1 MGVKRKGLYITA
13 VLFIGLLILHA
24 CTSSYDSITGQ
35 LQIVTYG
42 QSMGDGDPLET
53 AAVSPLKIPETLL
66 TEFMRE
72 KIKVPV
78 SMEPEFVPDEII
90 VKYKSG
96 LEPADIQS
104 FSTFSA
110 FIEYR
115 SNRDVADGVR
125 TVLKLAEY
133 ERASLSLDAVRDRT
147 LREIEW
153 LNTLP
158 HVEYAQPNYIYRPLA
173 LAAQPNDE
181 HYYMQW
187 HYPLI
192 KWDHVWDENL
202 VTNLNSVTVA
212 VIDTGIMRENWDK
225 DPGLNHEDFG
235 GSGSTPFVDEYD
247 FIANPNL
254 SFDGDGRDDDATDM
268 GDNPDL
274 SLASFHG
281 THVMGTIGALTNN
294 STGVAGMAGRG
305 AVGAS
310 VQIMPLRALGYGGGT
325 TVDIVEAIE
334 YASKTGIYEFSPHT
348 KADIINMSLGG
359 TGQDQ
364 NLKDAVDAAYYDEGI
379 VIVAAAGN
387 TGSNVAFYPASYASV
402 ISVSAVDI
410 GANIASYSNFGSS
423 IDVAAPGGDLSY
435 NLNFDIDALKYPDG
449 VLSTFTRVIDNGSVT
464 ADTATYAFNQGTSM
478 ATPHVAGLAALIKA
492 ANPGLAAAQIRSIIE
507 NNAIDL
513 GSPGRDD
520 FYGRG
525 LINAYASVH
534 DALGTAPV
542 DQNPVLFSN
551 PKLFKLQGTD
561 PSATITLK
569 NIGDTS
575 SNITINSITK
585 ENSASWLTVT
595 PPSGPVTGTGVDATI
610 DIDSSS
616 IADGSTY
623 IEMLNIIVDQSG
635 VADEHVY
642 VMYNVNGFPLE
653 GLFDIG
659 ALFVVAIDF
668 DTGKIAAVDATTIS
682 TKYNYN
688 IQNLSSGSYIIGA
701 STDHDDDG
709 EIFESD
715 DAYGFYMSSTQVIV
729 VEVTAGEVE
738 DNINFQ
744 VIDQFDNPTGQASL
758 LAR

>member
-42 QSMGDGDPLET
+42 QSVEEDEPLET
-53 AAVSPLKIPETLL
+53 ITISPLKIPETLL

-72 KIKVPV
+72 KIKMPV
-78 SMEPEFVPDEII
+78 SIEPEFVPDEII

-96 LEPADIQS
+96 LDPADIQS

-115 SNRDVADGVR
+115 SNRDAADGVR

-133 ERASLSLDAVRDRT
+133 ERSSLSPDAVKDRT
-147 LREIEW
+147 LQEIEW
-153 LNTLP
+153 LNTQS

-173 LAAQPNDE
+173 LVTDYPPSDV
-181 HYYMQW
+181 HYDKQW

-192 KWDHVWDENL
+192 KWDHVWDEGL
-202 VTNLNSVTVA
+202 VPNLNSVTVA
-212 VIDTGIMRENWDK
+212 VIDTGIMRENWTK
-225 DPGLNHEDFG
+225 TGKNHEDFG

-247 FIANPNL
+247 FISNPNL
-254 SFDGDGRDDDATDM
+254 SFDGDGRDNDATDM

-305 AVGAS
+305 TVGAS

-334 YASKTGIYEFSPHT
+334 YASKTGSYSAWPHDP
-348 KADIINMSLGG
+348 AHIINMSLGG

-364 NLKDAVDAAYYDEGI
+364 NLKDAVEAAYAQNI

-410 GANIASYSNFGSS
+410 GGNIASYSNYGST

-435 NLNFDIDALKYPDG
+435 NLNFDIDASKYPDG
-449 VLSTFTRVIDNGSVT
+449 VLSTFTRVIENGSVT

-492 ANPGLAAAQIRSIIE
+492 ANPGLTADQIKSNIE
-507 NNAIDL
+507 SNAIDL
-513 GSPGRDD
+513 GSLGNVD
-520 FYGRG
+520 FYGHG

-534 DALGTAPV
+534 DALNTPIGIQ
-542 DQNPVLFSN
+542 DSVLFSN
-551 PKLFKLQGTD
+551 PKLFKLQGQN
-561 PSATITLK
+561 PSATFTLK
-569 NIGDTS
+569 NIGNTS
-575 SNITINSITK
+575 SNITINNITE
-585 ENSASWLTVT
+585 ENNASWLDVDPTTGNVG
-595 PPSGPVTGTGVDATI
+595 SGLDVTI

-616 IADGSTY
+616 IADGNTY
-623 IEMLNIIVDQSG
+623 IEMLNIIAQPG

-659 ALFVVAIDF
+659 ALFVVALDF
-668 DTGKIAAVDATTIS
+668 DTGKIAAVDATTFS
-682 TKYNYN
+682 TQYNYN

-715 DAYGFYMSSTQVIV
+715 DAYGFYMSSTQVVV
-729 VEVTAGEVE
+729 VEVTAGETE
-738 DNINFQ
+738 NYIDFQ

-758 LAR
+758 VLR